1 MQLTDKVYISLK
13 QDVFNAKYKP
23 NTLIKEKEIA
33 EKYEVSR
40 LTAREALHRLCA
52 DGHLVSY
59 PRSGYMISILS
70 PEEINQIIKLRKVVE
85 PLMVEIACSEASGEA
100 IRSLRKHLHEA
111 NEPGRTSEDAL
122 ASNREFHLAIAEIT
136 GNRYLYSMMDDLLG
150 TLSRMDF
157 SFTSKST
164 TWTDYHVA
172 IVEALEARN
181 TEKAK
186 ELILQDISQ
195 Y

>member
-1 MQLTDKVYISLK
+1 MQLTDKVYNSLK

-33 EKYEVSR
+33 EKYNVSR

-52 DGHLVSY
+52 EGHLISY

-70 PEEINQIIKLRKVVE
+70 SEEISQIIRLRNVVE
-85 PLMVEIACSEASGEA
+85 PLMVEIACTEASGEA
-100 IRSLRKHLHEA
+100 IRSLRKHLHKADETD
-111 NEPGRTSEDAL
+111 RSSEEAL
-122 ASNREFHLAIAEIT
+122 ANNREFHLAIAEIT
-136 GNRYLYSMMDDLLG
+136 GNKFLYSMMDDLLG

-157 SFTSKST
+157 TITSSNT

-172 IVEALEARN
+172 IVEALEARDVD
-181 TEKAK
+181 KAK
-186 ELILQDISQ
+186 KLILQDISQ